1 MIKLWIFGSIDVRG
15 DDGAALNSLVTQGPA
30 TALFACM
37 AAARPESFF
46 RRDRLVGMLWAES
59 DQASARTN
67 LRRALHQIRD
77 AIGKDALISRGDE
90 EVGLAAGSVWCDV
103 AEFETAF
110 QKSHLARALDLY
122 ERGTMLDG
130 FNLPNAPGFEA
141 WMSATRSRLAD
152 IAAAASWRM
161 AELHQGNEE
170 YTEAGRWARKT
181 VAFRPEDERQLRNAL
196 VLLDQNGDR
205 AGALAVY
212 KTFCAW
218 LKRELDVEPSR
229 ETQQLVERI
238 RAR

>member
-15 DDGAALNSLVTQGPA
+15 SDGAALNTLVTQQPA
-30 TALFACM
+30 LALLTFM
-37 AAARPESFF
+37 AAGRPESFF
-46 RRDRLVGMLWAES
+46 RRDRLVGMLWPES

-67 LRRALHQIRD
+67 LRKALHQIRD
-77 AIGKDALISRGDE
+77 AIGKEVLTSRGDE
-90 EVGLAAGSVWCDV
+90 EIGLASGAVWCDV

-110 QKSHLARALDLY
+110 ERGRLARALELY
-122 ERGTMLDG
+122 DRGTMLDG
-130 FNLPNAPGFEA
+130 FNLPNAIGFES
-141 WMSATRSRLAD
+141 WVSATRTRLAD

-161 AELHQGNEE
+161 AELHQGNQE

-181 VAFRPEDERQLRNAL
+181 VAFRPDDERQLRNAL
-196 VLLDQNGDR
+196 VLLDENGDR

-212 KTFCAW
+212 KTFRAW

-238 RAR
+238 KTR

>member
-1 MIKLWIFGSIDVRG
+1 VIKLRIFGSIDVRG
-15 DDGAALNSLVTQGPA
+15 SDDAALNTLVTQQPA
-30 TALFACM
+30 LALLSYM
-37 AAARPESFF
+37 ASGRPDSFF

-67 LRRALHQIRD
+67 LRKALHQIRD
-77 AIGKDALISRGDE
+77 AIGKEALVSRGDE
-90 EVGLAAGSVWCDV
+90 EVGLATGSVWCDV
-103 AEFETAF
+103 AEFESAF
-110 QKSHLARALDLY
+110 QKGHLSHALELY
-122 ERGTMLDG
+122 DRGPMLDA
-130 FNLPNAPGFEA
+130 FNLPNAHAFDA
-141 WMSATRSRLAD
+141 WVSETRSRLAD

-161 AELHQGNEE
+161 AEHFQGNQQ

-181 VAFRPEDERQLRNAL
+181 VVFRPDDERQLRNAL

-205 AGALAVY
+205 AGAIAVY

-238 RAR
+238 KAR